1 MTDDIRHT
9 DHTTSIDPADATAA
23 EGGTISRRAAL
34 GGIAAGASLFAAS
47 QAMAQSAVP
56 ADPVVGQM
64 ETEPNA
70 ANSLAADRPLAGKV
84 AIVTGARA
92 NIGRGIAIGL
102 AQMGADVLVHY
113 HRPETQDQAEET
125 ARLARE
131 AGAER
136 TALTVGDLGQPINVT
151 EMFDVAE
158 RELGGADILVNVAGA
173 MVKKPIVD
181 ITDEDYQ
188 RCYNINEWGTFLCM
202 REAARRLRNEGR
214 IINIVTALVPALTP
228 NYGAYGAT
236 KAANAQ
242 LVRTLSAEVGGE
254 DRRITVNSVHP
265 GPVDTPF
272 YREPESDGAIAY
284 AVELANMNRLG
295 RVSDVVPLVQFLASP
310 AAQWVT
316 GESLYVTG
324 GYTQA

>member
-1 MTDDIRHT
+1 MTNDWKKRGF
-9 DHTTSIDPADATAA
+9 DPV
-23 EGGTISRRAAL
+23 RRQAVAGL
-34 GGIAAGASLFAAS
+34 GLGAGAAAF
-47 QAMAQSAVP
+47 MATSAAAHDEVN
-56 ADPVVGQM
+56 AIAQGARGQM
-64 ETEPNA
+64 DPDGSVDT
-70 ANSLAADRPLAGKV
+70 SLADQRTALQGKV

-102 AQMGADVLVHY
+102 AQMGADVLVHF
-113 HRPETQDQAEET
+113 HRPESEDQARET
-125 ARLARE
+125 ARLCRE
-131 AGAER
+131 AGAENV
-136 TALTVGDLGQPINVT
+136 ALAVGDLGRQAVVT
-151 EMFDVAE
+151 QMFDTAE
-158 RELGGADILVNVAGA
+158 ERLGGADILVNNAGA
-173 MVKKPIVD
+173 MVKKPLVEV
-181 ITDEDYQ
+181 TNEEYL
-188 RCYNINEWGTFLCM
+188 RTWNINEWGTFLCM